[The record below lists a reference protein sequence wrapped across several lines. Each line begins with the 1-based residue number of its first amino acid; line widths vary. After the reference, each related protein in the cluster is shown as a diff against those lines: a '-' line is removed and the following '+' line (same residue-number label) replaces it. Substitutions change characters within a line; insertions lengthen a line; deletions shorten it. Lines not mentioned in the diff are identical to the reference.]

1 MLPCFFNV
9 LPYGRGMPEQHQP
22 LYSKGLGTLYND
34 HKYVTS
40 GLLTLD
46 IKIFRNFNK
55 G

>member
-9 LPYGRGMPEQHQP
+9 LPYGRGMPEHHQP
-22 LYSKGLGTLYND
+22 LDSKGLGALYND
-34 HKYVTS
+34 HKYVTQ
-40 GLLTLD
+40 GLLMLD